1 MLIPVHWRVYA
12 SLGDNEFM
20 GYSIW
25 VVRDS
30 SYNTNLLFFSRKS
43 EEKSGGMSSL
53 GDLPSLG
60 GDKPEKK
67 TNKGNNDLEKDI
79 LAIDKKIADLGFGR
93 P

>member
-1 MLIPVHWRVYA
+1 
-12 SLGDNEFM
+12 
-20 GYSIW
+20 
-25 VVRDS
+25 
-30 SYNTNLLFFSRKS
+30 
-43 EEKSGGMSSL
+43 MSSL

-93 P
+93 PWEISI